1 MTYTTLNMPQAG
13 DTVLVGMSGGV
24 DSTLTALMLK
34 ETAPLLKKYCSE
46 IWVDG
51 GIRCKKDVE
60 LAYYYGASQVLLARP
75 FIKNYCY
82 NGYVGISDFIE

>member
-1 MTYTTLNMPQAG
+1 
-13 DTVLVGMSGGV
+13 
-24 DSTLTALMLK
+24 MLK